1 MRNVIYI
8 LCLFIAAPVLASPSR
23 DESSREASVQV
34 GSSCLNFRSKASSRS
49 RVKKCLRSSAT
60 VQVIDYRP
68 GGYSKVMVN
77 GNVGY
82 VYSRYISEPV
92 TSGPAANPE
101 TNLANPV
108 TGGSSA
114 RLPPPSTRD
123 EPPAVH
129 AGGSLTAAAARVQ
142 WGSGRQS
149 WTAAALEAIRA
160 NWSKLQNGRD
170 IESFCPGYSRSSR
183 AEKENCWLVIVGAL
197 VRRESNFKP
206 GTTYREGAPL
216 YYNSVGL
223 LQLSHNSR
231 ARECT
236 QEGARSE
243 NDLKNP
249 ELNLRC
255 GIRILARLVGARG
268 RIAGRAGAGAYW
280 SVLRNP
286 GEHRSANLNGIRSEA
301 SNLFRTQVAGR
312 FPDRAIAGVP
322 QEEQTAM
329 R

>member
-1 MRNVIYI
+1 MKFVSC
-8 LCLFIAAPVLASPSR
+8 LLTLFISSPAFAVGTISGSSN
-23 DESSREASVQV
+23 ESSVQV
-34 GSSCLNFRSKASSRS
+34 SSCLNFRAKASARG
-49 RVKKCLRSSAT
+49 RIQKCLRSNST
-60 VQVIDYRP
+60 IQVIDYQP
-68 GGYSKVMVN
+68 GGYSRVMVD
-77 GNVGY
+77 GRTGY
-82 VYSRYISEPV
+82 VYSKFISPP
-92 TSGPAANPE
+92 GPPQNN
-101 TNLANPV
+101 TPV
-108 TGGSSA
+108 TGGPGLP
-114 RLPPPSTRD
+114 LPPSITRD
-123 EPPAVH
+123 EPPASF
-129 AGGSLTAAAARVQ
+129 AGGSLTADAARVQ
-142 WGSGRQS
+142 WGTTPERQR
-149 WTAAALEAIRA
+149 WTAAALAAIRA

-170 IESFCPGYSRSSR
+170 VESFCPGYSRASL

-206 GTTYREGAPL
+206 GTVYGEGAPL

-223 LQLSHNSR
+223 LQLSQNPR

-236 QEGARSE
+236 PEGARSE

-255 GIRILARLVGARG
+255 GIRILARLVGSRG

-286 GEHRSANLNGIRSEA
+286 GEHRSAKANGIRDEA
-301 SNLFRTQVAGR
+301 SKLFRSEIAGR

-322 QEEQTAM
+322 QEERTAT